1 MDHKGTDHHWK
12 GHLVGI
18 VINPAEWLAWKLL
31 APHAPVHPHPSNLW
45 GTQR

>member
-1 MDHKGTDHHWK
+1 MDHKGINHHWR

-31 APHAPVHPHPSNLW
+31 APRAPVQPHPSNLW
-45 GTQR
+45 GTQG